1 MFFYILFSYMA
12 QTLQHT
18 YYIGPYII
26 YSNIKPSTPLPKLL
40 KISNIKIEGWKI
52 EIFLGNDNPLNSLS
66 I

>member
-26 YSNIKPSTPLPKLL
+26 YSNIKPSIPLPKLL
-40 KISNIKIEGWKI
+40 KISNIKIG
-52 EIFLGNDNPLNSLS
+52 G
-66 I
+66 